1 MPAKSVPTISGAE
14 DKVAEAL
21 HHGRRMLLLG
31 VFCAPPVFLPLAIRQ
46 GIAANKA
53 RSGAG
58 MSLLLAA
65 GGVSVFWL
73 GAAGIAEY
81 ISH

>member
-58 MSLLLAA
+58 MALLLAT
-65 GGVSVFWL
+65 GGVTALWIGVLLLVIYF
-73 GAAGIAEY
+73 
-81 ISH
+81 